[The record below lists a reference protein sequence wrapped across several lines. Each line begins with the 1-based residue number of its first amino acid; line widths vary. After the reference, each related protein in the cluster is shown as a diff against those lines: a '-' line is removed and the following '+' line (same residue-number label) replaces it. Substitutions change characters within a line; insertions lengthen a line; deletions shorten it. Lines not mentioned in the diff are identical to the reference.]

1 MYKKLLPVAFSCMLM
16 SGMTLAQ
23 DINFEKV
30 SFNYVRLP
38 MQPLPKEAKTFSGK
52 VELTYKDEAAAT
64 KSAREQEV
72 ADLKAKAAADQD
84 EYKKKSLG
92 AKAFN
97 KLVLDEGKPKG
108 AVIGK
113 DPYIAKIH
121 DTNVLA
127 NSYIQIPGYTR
138 QNADADVQVTVMLNG
153 FSMVDIAE
161 KTKETKVKIGGAETS
176 ITKFY
181 YEISYK
187 HPITLRVQDK
197 AGNIIQESPIESLNE
212 ASTSLTSEHKSK
224 EALDKY
230 WSENQNTILRA
241 LDEKIISANM
251 NVVKDE
257 LASRYGFSQV
267 PRATTVINIK
277 DKKVSYDDYNQ
288 AFEKAT
294 TAYSKLASNEK
305 KAEAAAELE
314 KAVELWN
321 NALKESDVKNKKARV
336 DAKVTAAT
344 HLNCAE
350 AYMWLNNFE
359 EAEKHLNKIK
369 MLDIS
374 KYETL
379 AKDLN
384 TVIVEQKSRFNNNN
398 KM

>member
-16 SGMTLAQ
+16 SGMSIAQ

-30 SFNYVRLP
+30 NFNYVRLP
-38 MQPLPKEAKTFSGK
+38 LQPLPKEAKTFSGK
-52 VELTYKDEAAAT
+52 VELTYKEEAAAT
-64 KSAREQEV
+64 KAAREQEV
-72 ADLKAKAAADQD
+72 AELKAKAAAEQD

-97 KLVLDEGKPKG
+97 KIVLDEGKPKG

-113 DPYIAKIH
+113 DPYVAKIH
-121 DTNVLA
+121 DANVLA

-138 QNADADVQVTVMLNG
+138 QPADADVQVTVLLNG

-161 KTKETKVKIGGAETS
+161 KTKESKMKINGVETS
-176 ITKFY
+176 STKFY
-181 YEISYK
+181 YEISCK

-197 AGNIIQESPIESLNE
+197 TGNIIQESPIEVLNE
-212 ASTSLTSEHKSK
+212 PVVSYSAEHKSK
-224 EALDKY
+224 DALEKY
-230 WSENQNTILRA
+230 WYENQNTILRA
-241 LDEKIISANM
+241 IDEKLITSNM
-251 NVVKDE
+251 NIVKDE
-257 LASRYGFSQV
+257 LASRYGYAQV

-294 TAYSKLASNEK
+294 AAYSKLALQDK
-305 KAEAAAELE
+305 QAEAAAELE

-321 NALKESDVKNKKARV
+321 NALKESDPNNKKARV

-374 KYETL
+374 KYENL

-384 TVIVEQKSRFNNNN
+384 TVIVEQKNRYNNN